1 MVQRRLG
8 VHIIVNGTARA
19 NVWKIK
25 LKLQKSCVSVGKITE
40 GDGGMARPRKESG
53 EKCMRKDVSF
63 EPEQYQKLI
72 AYCQKEERSISWVI
86 RKALEVFLCSD
97 T

>member
-1 MVQRRLG
+1 MLLDFGGRYSR
-8 VHIIVNGTARA
+8 
-19 NVWKIK
+19 K

-40 GDGGMARPRKESG
+40 GDGGMVRPKKDNG